1 MLIHEG
7 LGLLTREQCL
17 DHLRRGG
24 VGRVGLTM
32 HGLPVILPVN
42 FVFVDGDVVFRTGEG
57 TKLQAAAEN
66 TVVAFE
72 LDAYDDRNASGWSV
86 LVVGNSSTVTD
97 QRDVARFATYDIAP
111 WADGGRAS
119 YVRVRPQLV
128 SGRQIVTSNAD
139 DSPSKP
145 S

>member
-42 FVFVDGDVVFRTGEG
+42 FVFVDGDVVFRTSEG

-86 LVVGNSSTVTD
+86 LVVGHSSTVTD
-97 QRDVARFATYDIAP
+97 RRDVARLVTYDIAP

-128 SGRQIVTSNAD
+128 SGRQIGTSRAD
-139 DSPSKP
+139 GSPARP